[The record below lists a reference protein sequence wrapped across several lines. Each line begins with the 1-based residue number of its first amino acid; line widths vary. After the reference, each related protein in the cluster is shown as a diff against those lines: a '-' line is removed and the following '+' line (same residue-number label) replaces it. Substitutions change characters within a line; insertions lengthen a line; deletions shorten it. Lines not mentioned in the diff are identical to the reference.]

1 MQPDLFGFWRN
12 LPLGTKV
19 HPEDQPVFSRI
30 GQGEGPGHGFQLNCL
45 ASPYSGPLKTAPVV
59 FLYLSAGWEQQDSD
73 EADTEVARA
82 RQWAQWQGDAP
93 IPASAEHRSGWQWWA
108 SRAKAFGNL
117 ADHRDKIAFLNI
129 SAYHSKDFDDH
140 ALLTALPS
148 CRLAVSWAQSVLF
161 PEAEAGKRVVVCLRS
176 AGCWGL
182 KRGTRYGQSLF
193 APEVTRAGHMI
204 RQGEAGVLA
213 ETIRAAAD
221 RMLRRSSSP

>member
-30 GQGEGPGHGFQLNCL
+30 RQGEVPGHGFQLGCL
-45 ASPYSGPLKTAPVV
+45 ASPFAGPLKTAPIV
-59 FLYLSAGWEQQDSD
+59 FLYLSAGWEEQDSQ
-73 EADTEVARA
+73 EAETEAAQA
-82 RQWAQWQGDAP
+82 RQWAQWQGDAA
-93 IPASAEHRSGWQWWA
+93 IPTATEHPSGWRWWA
-108 SRAKAFGNL
+108 SRAKFLGDL

-129 SAYHSKDFDDH
+129 CPYHSRDFTDH

-148 CRLAVSWAQSVLF
+148 CRLTVSWAQSVLF

-176 AGCWGL
+176 AGSWGL
-182 KRGTRYGQSLF
+182 RRGARYGESLF

-204 RQGEAGVLA
+204 QQGEAGVLA
-213 ETIRAAAD
+213 KTILAAAD
-221 RMLRRSSSP
+221 RIFQR